1 MRHQVNANIV
11 HRWLREHESQGLY
24 SESAFLPVT
33 LQLESESSSLTSS
46 SSVDSAPIFSQREPP
61 TIRVEA
67 VWLATEPMDMR
78 AGTDTAFARVI
89 KVFGGAHPHRAAV
102 APGSVGFRIVI
113 GQSKGE
119 SLAPTSVF
127 PIATAPVLKRLGR
140 RDAVNQRIGDGND
153 AHGVVSKARPQ
164 MKKWLKVPS
173 PVILLFIG
181 GADDISRDSS
191 EHVANSFG
199 SGGSEKLRFDE
210 AETSSAELRLAQTS
224 PTWSFRKYAAPTGS
238 ADEPSPRT

>member
-153 AHGVVSKARPQ
+153 AHGVVSKARLTIS
-164 MKKWLKVPS
+164 KKYVDRNLLIAFPNWSSESRQDWYLLPHDELVR
-173 PVILLFIG
+173 IL
-181 GADDISRDSS
+181 GADKLETKDSWS
-191 EHVANSFG
+191 
-199 SGGSEKLRFDE
+199 SGGLSKKQKE
-210 AETSSAELRLAQTS
+210 ALGAHMI
-224 PTWSFRKYAAPTGS
+224 GS
-238 ADEPSPRT
+238 IDLHG